1 LEVNVGGEDMEKL
14 NREDV
19 EGGRII
25 AIAGDRIAE
34 IIVNETRKISDM
46 LELVR
51 YIVTNSNSIEKN
63 GMTEII
69 NKAKDLKSEIE
80 ILRKDV
86 LAYIS
91 KTYPALMNKEEWI
104 RITAKVYSVSDKVL
118 GIMYRLEYYI
128 TKGWQIDTRISSSI
142 LDLLDSL
149 SIMVKTFI
157 AMTSSLIVNPPHS
170 LTLCEKIENLER
182 DIDEKYRKTSFA
194 ILDTMKL
201 LHQTILIKEIVDMLE
216 DTSDI
221 IEDTVSD
228 FRLILLNK
236 L

>member
-1 LEVNVGGEDMEKL
+1 MEKL

-51 YIVTNSNSIEKN
+51 YVVTNSNSIEKN

>member
-1 LEVNVGGEDMEKL
+1 MEKL

-51 YIVTNSNSIEKN
+51 YVVTNSNSIEKN

-104 RITAKVYSVSDKVL
+104 RIAAKVYSVSDKVL

>member
-1 LEVNVGGEDMEKL
+1 MEKL

-51 YIVTNSNSIEKN
+51 YVVTNSNSIEKN

-104 RITAKVYSVSDKVL
+104 RIAAKVYSVSDKVL

-194 ILDTMKL
+194 ILDAMKL

>member
-1 LEVNVGGEDMEKL
+1 MEKL

>member
-1 LEVNVGGEDMEKL
+1 MEKL

-51 YIVTNSNSIEKN
+51 YVVTNSNSIEKN

-194 ILDTMKL
+194 ILDAMKL

>member
-1 LEVNVGGEDMEKL
+1 MEKL

-51 YIVTNSNSIEKN
+51 YVVTNSNSIEKN

-104 RITAKVYSVSDKVL
+104 RIAAKVYSVSDKVL

-128 TKGWQIDTRISSSI
+128 TKGWRIDTRISSSI

-157 AMTSSLIVNPPHS
+157 AMASSLIVNPPHS

-194 ILDTMKL
+194 ILDAMKL